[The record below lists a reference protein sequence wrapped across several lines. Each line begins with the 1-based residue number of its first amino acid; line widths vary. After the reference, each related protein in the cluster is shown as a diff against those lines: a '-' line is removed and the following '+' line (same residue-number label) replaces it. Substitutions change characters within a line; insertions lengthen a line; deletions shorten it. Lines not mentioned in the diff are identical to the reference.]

1 MAKPYS
7 DGTTSSPIFGSKDC
21 KVLSEK
27 MDLTIVTSEM
37 YDDYSE
43 FYRVKYKVS
52 YQIYSEKKLN
62 SLYSLL
68 HKTWLPKARYLL
80 TEKVKYSENH

>member
-7 DGTTSSPIFGSKDC
+7 DGTTSSLIFGSKDC

-27 MDLTIVTSEM
+27 MDLTVVSSDK
-37 YDDYSE
+37 YDDYFE

-52 YQIYSEKKLN
+52 YQIYSEKEAKLP
-62 SLYSLL
+62 LL
-68 HKTWLPKARYLL
+68 LLRKTWLPKARYLS
-80 TEKVKYSENH
+80 TVKR